1 MKKYQILALILVMAM
16 FIAAPVAT
24 GKEPTY
30 VLKISHDSPGGK
42 HPRQI
47 AAEEFAK
54 LVMERTKGD
63 IKVEVYPA
71 AQLFHDKAVIAAVGK
86 GTVQMAMP
94 GTWFL
99 GIVSNTLYMTGLPM
113 FLGAERE
120 KYYQIFDGKIG
131 EAAFKEMEKVGIK
144 GLAFWDVSMACYATR
159 KKPVYHPDDFK
170 GLKMRVPGGW
180 TTETRLTLMG
190 APPVSIPYAE
200 VFMALK
206 QGVIDGVESTIMSLA
221 EIKAWEV
228 IKNLTLTNHNLAQF
242 VVIINKEYFD
252 KLPPTHQRII
262 ERTIAEITPGQREY
276 ATALEKE
283 SLKKLEEH
291 GVKIIALTDKQRAA
305 FYEKLQPMEAET
317 MTKFKLDKALVEEAR
332 RILQK

>member
-1 MKKYQILALILVMAM
+1 MKKFNILVLILVMAM
-16 FIAAPVAT
+16 FVAAPAAT
-24 GKEPTY
+24 AKEPTY
-30 VLKISHDSPGGK
+30 VIKISHDSPAGK

-47 AAEEFAK
+47 AAEQFAK

-63 IKVEVYPA
+63 IKVEIYPT
-71 AQLFHDKAVIAAVGK
+71 AQLFHDKAVVAAVGK

-99 GIVSNTLYMTGLPM
+99 GNASNIFYITGLPM
-113 FLGAERE
+113 FFGAERE
-120 KYYQIFDGKIG
+120 KYYEIMDGKVG
-131 EAAFKEMEKVGIK
+131 EAIFKDMEKVGIK
-144 GLAFWDVSMACYATR
+144 GLAYWDVAMACYATR
-159 KKPVYHPDDFK
+159 KKPVYYPDDFK

-190 APPVSIPYAE
+190 APPISIPYAE

-242 VVIINKEYFD
+242 VVVMNKEFFD

-276 ATALEKE
+276 ATDLEKK
-283 SLKKLEEH
+283 SLKELEEH

-317 MTKFKLDKALVEEAR
+317 MTKYKLDKALVEEAR